1 MFIEDVIL
9 EKDKRGI
16 ADLRRLIPDD
26 FCSDAADKILK
37 KPGTVLITTG
47 FYILNAQ
54 APETDGPP
62 GALAIGNALE
72 KLGYDVH
79 YVTDRQTVILLRNIC
94 GTGANVIEFPITSYK
109 ESVSFCQN
117 LISDL
122 SPSLLISIERCA
134 AASDGLYRNMRDLD
148 ISEHTAKIDLLFG
161 MHKQTIGI
169 GDGGNEIGMGNLK
182 TEIKDSDTLVNYPV
196 TSQTSN
202 LIISSVS
209 NWGGLG
215 LVAALSLKT
224 GLNLLPS
231 ESEHSHS
238 ITSIVD
244 MGAVDGVSGSKDY
257 LVDGFSI
264 ADNLMVLNKLND
276 FVNSSI

>member
-9 EKDKRGI
+9 ENDKRGI
-16 ADLRRLIPDD
+16 ADLRRLIPND
-26 FCSDAADKILK
+26 FCSDAADRVLK
-37 KPGTVLITTG
+37 ETGTVLITTG
-47 FYILNAQ
+47 FYILNAR

-62 GALAIGNALE
+62 GALAIGDALE

-79 YVTDRQTVILLRNIC
+79 YVADRQTVILLRNIC
-94 GTGANVIEFPITSYK
+94 STGANVIEFPITSYE

-169 GDGGNEIGMGNLK
+169 GDGGNEIGMGNLQ
-182 TEIKDSDTLVNYPV
+182 TAIKDSNTLVNYPV

-231 ESEHSHS
+231 ESEHSRS

-244 MGAVDGVSGSKDY
+244 MGAVDGVSGANDY
-257 LVDGFSI
+257 MVDGFSI
-264 ADNLMVLNKLND
+264 PDNLTVLNKLND